1 MRMLRRPA
9 RSGFTLIEIMI
20 VISIITIL
28 AVFAI
33 PSYLRSRITANES
46 VAIASC
52 KAITSACQS
61 YYANRGNTYPSALT
75 DLISPNSDP
84 PYIDTLLSSGT
95 KQGYTFTYNLVTS
108 ERFTLN
114 AAPQTSSR
122 TGVRYFY
129 SDETGIVTVNS
140 TGQAGPNDPPVQ

>member
-1 MRMLRRPA
+1 MEGYIKLRR
-9 RSGFTLIEIMI
+9 GFTLIEIMI

-28 AVFAI
+28 AVFSI

-61 YYANRGNTYPSALT
+61 YYANRGNSYPTLLT
-75 DLISPNSDP
+75 DLIEPNSTP
-84 PYIDTLLSSGT
+84 PYIDTLLASGT
-95 KQGYTFTYNLVTS
+95 KQGYTFSYTLVNS

-114 AAPQTSSR
+114 VGPQSVNR

-129 SDETGIVTVNS
+129 SDETGVLTVNS
-140 TGQAGPNDPPVQ
+140 TGQAGPNDPSVQ